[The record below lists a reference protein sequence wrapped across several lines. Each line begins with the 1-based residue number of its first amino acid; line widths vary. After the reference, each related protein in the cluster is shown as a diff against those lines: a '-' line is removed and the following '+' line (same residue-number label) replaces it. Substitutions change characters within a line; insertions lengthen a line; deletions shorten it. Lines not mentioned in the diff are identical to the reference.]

1 MEMELAMIVDLMF
14 CWNRLLSG
22 VMQQMN
28 LLAKGRNMI
37 FQTGISYVSH
47 VIDSNATRPPD
58 FEDEYRIHCKL

>member
-14 CWNRLLSG
+14 CWSRLLSG

-37 FQTGISYVSH
+37 FRKGLVMFRMWMIHMQP
-47 VIDSNATRPPD
+47 DNTR
-58 FEDEYRIHCKL
+58 FWEQI